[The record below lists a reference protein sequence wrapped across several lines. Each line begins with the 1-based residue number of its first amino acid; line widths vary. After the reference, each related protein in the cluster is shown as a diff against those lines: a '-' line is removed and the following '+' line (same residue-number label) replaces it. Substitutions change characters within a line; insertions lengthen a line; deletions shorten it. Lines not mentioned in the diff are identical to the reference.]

1 MCWLTTTTM
10 ITIKRKQNSSSFFIH
25 NRWATHGAPSDVNCH
40 PHRWINTKGTQMLKV
55 SSRCYWN
62 RDCQPTKG
70 LARTTSLWWC
80 TTGSSPTTRR
90 SSSSSPPRA
99 SSSSRTQTPRQWPS
113 WSSTSTGRN
122 FSNKKL
128 QIDFYSQSP
137 GSTFRQLVEQTI
149 SQLEVTIIC
158 PASTTSFFARWY
170 DCW

>member
-1 MCWLTTTTM
+1 MGLLATWTVTLTD
-10 ITIKRKQNSSSFFIH
+10 Q
-25 NRWATHGAPSDVNCH
+25 
-40 PHRWINTKGTQMLKV
+40 
-55 SSRCYWN
+55 
-62 RDCQPTKG
+62 
-70 LARTTSLWWC
+70 ARTISLLLF
-80 TTGSSPTTRR
+80 TMGSSPTTRR

-113 WSSTSTGRN
+113 WSSTSTGGN

-158 PASTTSFFARWY
+158 SASTIFVQSITFSLSFPSFILSFSLWWPVTPHLKKSSDFSLSPAFVPVFYVHGSSSFYKWLLV
-170 DCW
+170 CW